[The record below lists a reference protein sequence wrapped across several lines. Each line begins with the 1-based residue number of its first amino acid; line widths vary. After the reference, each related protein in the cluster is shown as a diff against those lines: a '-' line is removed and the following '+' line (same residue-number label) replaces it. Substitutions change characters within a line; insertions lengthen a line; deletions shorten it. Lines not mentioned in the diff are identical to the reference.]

1 VAQRTREIGVRMAL
15 GASRSHVV
23 WSVVAPMLR
32 PLIFGFAIGAL
43 GAAGL
48 SQPLRHQIFG
58 LLPLDPVAYAG
69 AIALFTAVMALA
81 ALAPAR
87 RAMRV
92 NPSDAL
98 RHQ

>member
-1 VAQRTREIGVRMAL
+1 MAL
-15 GASRSHVV
+15 G
-23 WSVVAPMLR
+23 
-32 PLIFGFAIGAL
+32 FGIGAL

-48 SQPLRHQIFG
+48 SQPLRHRIFG
-58 LLPLDPVAYAG
+58 LLPLDPVAYVG

-98 RHQ
+98 RHE